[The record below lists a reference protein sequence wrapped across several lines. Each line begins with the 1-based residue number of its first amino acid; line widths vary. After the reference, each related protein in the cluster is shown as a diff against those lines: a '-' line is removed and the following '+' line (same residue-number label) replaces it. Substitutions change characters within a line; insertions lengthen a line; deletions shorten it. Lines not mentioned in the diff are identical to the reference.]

1 MRTPQQ
7 IQAELDAISTAISSG
22 ATRVSYDGKSVEY
35 RSLTEMRSV
44 RDALMRELGLRPA
57 PRARVAAYRSG
68 F

>member
-7 IQAELDAISTAISSG
+7 VQAELDAISTAISSG

-57 PRARVAAYRSG
+57 RRARVVGYRSG